1 MSESETLIAEILT
14 RSVDNIVDRAHLE
27 ARLKAGEKLRVKL
40 GIDPTSPN
48 LHIGRAI
55 PLLKLKKFQ
64 DLGHQVIFLI
74 GDFTAVIGDTSDKD
88 AERPML
94 AREVVMENMQAYLR
108 QAEKILNIN
117 LVEVVYNSHWLGGL
131 LYNEIGEQADVFSLN
146 DFIARSNIKARLDK
160 GTRVSL
166 REVLY
171 PIMQGYDSVAVRA
184 DVELGGADQWFNLLA
199 GRKLQKHYDQEP
211 QDILTTVLIEGLD
224 GRKMSS
230 SWGNTINLLDEPK
243 DMFGKVMSLRDD
255 LIGKYF
261 EHCTTLPMEE
271 VKKYQEQLAQGEI
284 NPRDLKEILAL
295 EITKLY
301 HGEDGAKEGQQ
312 YFQTVFRDKALPEEI
327 PEVKVTSAN
336 IVDVLLETGLV
347 ESKSEARRVI
357 EQGGVRMNDE
367 VVKVMDLEVT
377 PGAIIQKGK
386 RQVVKVLL

>member
-1 MSESETLIAEILT
+1 MSEQETLIAEILT

-55 PLLKLKKFQ
+55 PLLKLKRFQ

-261 EHCTTLPMEE
+261 EHCTTLPMIE
-271 VKKYQEQLAQGEI
+271 VKKYQQQLVQGEI

-336 IVDVLLETGLV
+336 IIDVLVETGLV

-367 VVKVMDLEVT
+367 VVKAVDLEVT
-377 PGAIIQKGK
+377 PEAIIQKGK

>member
-1 MSESETLIAEILT
+1 MSEQETLIAEILT

-55 PLLKLKKFQ
+55 PLLKLRKFQ
-64 DLGHQVIFLI
+64 DLGHQIIFLI

-94 AREVVMENMQAYLR
+94 SREIVTENMQAYLR

-261 EHCTTLPMEE
+261 EHCTTLPVAE
-271 VKKYQEQLAQGEI
+271 VKKYQQQLEQGEI

-301 HGEDGAKEGQQ
+301 HGEEGAKEGQQ
-312 YFQTVFRDKALPEEI
+312 YFQTVFRDKGLPEEI

-336 IVDVLLETGLV
+336 ILDVLVETGLV

-357 EQGGVRMNDE
+357 DQGGVRMNDE
-367 VVKVMDLEVT
+367 VVKSVDVEVT
-377 PGAIIQKGK
+377 PEAIIQKGK